1 MIDVPITIFFCTNK
15 KFQSFIDQ
23 ILADRDQVDEGPQT
37 DRDTQEDRNSLIDRL
52 ISSTI
57 NKYAPFR
64 NIHVMLGNDERTLA
78 EYKKTMLQ
86 NEQSKILDSN
96 TETIP
101 MVPVRQPTDKH
112 PRFECKFLESGTE
125 IIFETDEEDLES
137 KVENSNHSSNVE
149 DYKGFVMSRKQTIIG
164 RDRANT
170 RTDEDWNNLMQ
181 KLYMSRNATLC
192 SNMSADSEILKEE
205 SKESLKEEGE

>member
-1 MIDVPITIFFCTNK
+1 
-15 KFQSFIDQ
+15 
-23 ILADRDQVDEGPQT
+23 
-37 DRDTQEDRNSLIDRL
+37 
-52 ISSTI
+52 
-57 NKYAPFR
+57 
-64 NIHVMLGNDERTLA
+64 MLGNDERTLA

-149 DYKGFVMSRKQTIIG
+149 DYKEFVMSRK
-164 RDRANT
+164 
-170 RTDEDWNNLMQ
+170 
-181 KLYMSRNATLC
+181 
-192 SNMSADSEILKEE
+192 
-205 SKESLKEEGE
+205 